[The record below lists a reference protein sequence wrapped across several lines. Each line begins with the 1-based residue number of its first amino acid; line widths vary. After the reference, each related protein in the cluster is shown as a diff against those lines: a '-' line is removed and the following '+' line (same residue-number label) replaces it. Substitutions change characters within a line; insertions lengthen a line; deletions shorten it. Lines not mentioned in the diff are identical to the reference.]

1 MKTTEGGEPTEHRDP
16 VNIEE
21 IAPLARARIEGSAWD
36 YYAGGARD
44 ELTLRG
50 NRVAWERMALHYR
63 VLTGVV
69 ERNLRT
75 QILGQPSSMPVMV
88 APTAFHRLAH
98 PEGELATARAA
109 SAAGVIMMLSTLSTV
124 DMEAVC
130 AAGSG
135 PVWFQLYVY
144 KDRGLT
150 RDLVHRAEAAGCKAI
165 VVTVDAA
172 IIGTRERDVRN
183 GFHLPPGIECRNLVG
198 TGFEEVSARAGQSGL
213 AAYVKDWLDPALSWE
228 DVDWLRS
235 VTRLPILVKGV
246 VRVDDAR
253 RAADYGAV
261 GVVVSNH
268 GGRQLDTAPAT
279 ADVLGPIADA
289 VGDRVNLLVD
299 GGVRRGT
306 DVVKALAM
314 GAQAVLLGR
323 PVLWGLGWK
332 GQAGV
337 ERVLEMMR
345 AELDEAMALCGCGDI
360 ASITRDLVTGS
371 DREIDPSPY
380 SSP

>member
-1 MKTTEGGEPTEHRDP
+1 MSKSDSGAPIDHREP
-16 VNIEE
+16 VNLRDVAE
-21 IAPLARARIEGSAWD
+21 LARPRIDASAWD

-44 ELTLRG
+44 ELSLRG
-50 NRVAWERMALHYR
+50 NRVAWERIPLHYR
-63 VLTGVV
+63 VLTGHA
-69 ERNLRT
+69 ERDLKT
-75 QILGQPSSMPVMV
+75 QILGQPTSMPVMI

-130 AAGSG
+130 AAGPG
-135 PVWFQLYVY
+135 PIWFQLYVY

-213 AAYVKDWLDPALSWE
+213 AAYVKDWLEPALTWE

-246 VRVDDAR
+246 IRVDDAR

-306 DVVKALAM
+306 DVVKALAL

-337 ERVLEMMR
+337 EQVLEMMR
-345 AELDEAMALCGCGDI
+345 RELDEAMALSGCGDI
-360 ASITRDLVTGS
+360 STVTRDLVTGGT
-371 DREIDPSPY
+371 
-380 SSP
+380 